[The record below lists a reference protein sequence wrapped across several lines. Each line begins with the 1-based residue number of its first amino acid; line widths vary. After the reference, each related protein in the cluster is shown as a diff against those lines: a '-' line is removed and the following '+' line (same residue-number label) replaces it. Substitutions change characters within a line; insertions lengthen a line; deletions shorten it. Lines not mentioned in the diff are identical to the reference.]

1 MAEFA
6 LVLPLFLVFVFAV
19 MEIGRAWSAKQSLT
33 LAARVGARI
42 LVMPYGLE
50 PAYKYKSE
58 AEVIQA
64 ARDAVV
70 ESMNGSGTPVVESTR
85 IESARVTPGEDGVFN
100 TEDDKKELYDAVLS
114 PPVARGD
121 RVGFFIRY
129 KFETPIPII
138 LRMYDNGGDPTTQGE
153 INMSVICLMDHE

>member
-1 MAEFA
+1 MNDSLYSLYISSGRIRGRLRWRSIGVSERGQSMAEFA
-6 LVLPLFLVFVFAV
+6 LVLPLFLVFIFAV

-33 LAARVGARI
+33 LAAREGARI
-42 LVMPYGLE
+42 LTMPYGLE

-58 AEVIQA
+58 AEVIKA

-70 ESMNGSGTPVVESTR
+70 ESMNGTGTPVVESTR

-100 TEDDKKELYDAVLS
+100 TEDDKKELYDAALS

-121 RVGFFIRY
+121 
-129 KFETPIPII
+129 
-138 LRMYDNGGDPTTQGE
+138 
-153 INMSVICLMDHE
+153 